1 MLSSRF
7 KSDLRKHF
15 TYTTMHIFR
24 YYHTMKIKVEKL
36 RQIVKEELE
45 FVRNMKSL
53 TMITEEI
60 TDKDLVMLR
69 QIIRFELASVF
80 YDLYRRKNAWAK

>member
-1 MLSSRF
+1 
-7 KSDLRKHF
+7 
-15 TYTTMHIFR
+15 
-24 YYHTMKIKVEKL
+24 MKIKVEKL

-53 TMITEEI
+53 AMITEEI

-69 QIIRFELASVF
+69 QIIRFELAPVF

>member
-1 MLSSRF
+1 
-7 KSDLRKHF
+7 
-15 TYTTMHIFR
+15 
-24 YYHTMKIKVEKL
+24 MKIKVEKL
-36 RQIVKEELE
+36 IQIVKEEIE

-53 TMITEEI
+53 AMITEEI

>member
-1 MLSSRF
+1 
-7 KSDLRKHF
+7 
-15 TYTTMHIFR
+15 
-24 YYHTMKIKVEKL
+24 MKIKVEKL
-36 RQIVKEELE
+36 RQIVKEEIE

-53 TMITEEI
+53 AMITEEI

-69 QIIRFELASVF
+69 QIIRFGLAAVF

>member
-1 MLSSRF
+1 
-7 KSDLRKHF
+7 
-15 TYTTMHIFR
+15 
-24 YYHTMKIKVEKL
+24 MKIKVQKL

-45 FVRNMKSL
+45 FVKNMKSL

-69 QIIRFELASVF
+69 QIIRFELAAVF

>member
-1 MLSSRF
+1 
-7 KSDLRKHF
+7 
-15 TYTTMHIFR
+15 
-24 YYHTMKIKVEKL
+24 MKIKVEKL
-36 RQIVKEELE
+36 RQIVKEEIE

-60 TDKDLVMLR
+60 TDNDLVMLR
-69 QIIRFELASVF
+69 QIIRFELAAVF